1 MRDYEEQQAAANI
14 EKTKAETAKLK
25 AEASKLNADVNY
37 QANEEPALSPPTAEQ
52 QYINSINSLKIA
64 KPILTKIDFSNVAD
78 SQKEDSD
85 DSDESKTPQKTQ

>member
-1 MRDYEEQQAAANI
+1 MECPFETRFFNRHGRP
-14 EKTKAETAKLK
+14 EKE
-25 AEASKLNADVNY
+25 
-37 QANEEPALSPPTAEQ
+37 
-52 QYINSINSLKIA
+52 YINSINSLKIA